1 MPTTEKK
8 AKPKSPGRPRKYPD
22 DLGRRR
28 AYRNRKQ
35 KEGRRIDAY
44 VNTHSSW
51 KLRAL
56 GKAWGLPVG
65 GVIDRLLEDADDRY
79 GDILFPDAK

>member
-1 MPTTEKK
+1 MPEKQT
-8 AKPKSPGRPRKYPD
+8 KPKGPGRPRKHPD
-22 DLGRRR
+22 GAARRK

-35 KEGRRIDAY
+35 QDGRRIDGY
-44 VNTHSSW
+44 VNSHSSW

-79 GDILFPDAK
+79 GDILFPETD